1 MLLGPFWVSRVFIS
15 QNTNKKIKMSEVS
28 QQRFKGYKYDV
39 LWSFFW
45 DSIIEVTLE
54 ENLWILKT
62 MSQKI
67 FKYCY
72 WSSLCNCSI
81 TQLWGGLLTR
91 ATQFCIQVVICHES
105 LIPHIVEDP
114 GLLWSW
120 RGEFNTSSHHTMAA
134 VFGYSDG
141 MVTVSCPTLSNLIY
155 RLESLCSESPAHKTM
170 SQQQRVVAIRLLTV
184 LRTHTWT
191 EFMHGLTSHRNYKHH
206 PVVLC
211 ALVYLGS
218 GK

>member
-1 MLLGPFWVSRVFIS
+1 MS
-15 QNTNKKIKMSEVS
+15 QH
-28 QQRFKGYKYDV
+28 RFKRYKYDL

-45 DSIIEVTLE
+45 DTIIELSLE

-72 WSSLCNCSI
+72 WSSWCNCSI

-105 LIPHIVEDP
+105 LIPHIVVDP

-134 VFGYSDG
+134 VSGYVHAVMEWWLWAAPVES
-141 MVTVSCPTLSNLIY
+141 Y
-155 RLESLCSESPAHKTM
+155 RLESLCSESPAHKTV
-170 SQQQRVVAIRLLTV
+170 SQQQGVVAIRLLTV

-191 EFMHGLTSHRNYKHH
+191 EFMHGLTLHRNYKHH

-211 ALVYLGS
+211 ALYTWGQESTAELWFTPRAEHQPVYWLHHLQILV
-218 GK
+218 